1 MRTKRLLA
9 RALPLPTP
17 LSWPE
22 GGRPLGVGE
31 AVCAVLAGYASVG
44 DLVLPHT

>member
-22 GGRPLGVGE
+22 GVGE